1 MATYEYI
8 CEDKHVSV
16 EIRGMT
22 EEQKIEKCDLCDK
35 PITRLFTAPPV
46 QFKGPG
52 FYSSRR

>member
-22 EEQKIEKCDLCDK
+22 EEQQIEKCDLCDK
-35 PITRLFTAPPV
+35 PVRRLFTAPPV
-46 QFKGPG
+46 QFKGTG
-52 FYSSRR
+52 FYSSRS